1 MGWTRRTLSRRWT
14 TTRQVLDL
22 KQASVTK
29 QTYVNDK
36 HTDLDDKLFS
46 RTTSDTEMET
56 PTMQELD
63 LGQWMTK
70 QASVTS
76 IKMETPTM

>member
-1 MGWTRRTLSRRWT
+1 M
-14 TTRQVLDL
+14 
-22 KQASVTK
+22 
-29 QTYVNDK
+29 NDK

-46 RTTSDTEMET
+46 RTTSDTGMET

-76 IKMETPTM
+76 IKMETTTIQHLWKMTSEYNQDQSLIT